1 MTLYEIDNQLM
12 LFLDSLIDSVDEN
25 GEVKAVDTDQLDAL
39 NEARGQKI
47 ENIALYIKNLES
59 EADAIKA
66 EETRLKDRRISLE
79 NKADSLR
86 SLLSRSMQIHGETK
100 YSTARCA
107 VSFRK
112 SEAVIID
119 DIDLLDPE
127 FKTEIIDYK
136 IDKAQVKQK
145 LKAGADISGAHIEER
160 QNIQIK

>member
-1 MTLYEIDNQLM
+1 MTLYEIDSQIM
-12 LFLDSLIDSVDEN
+12 AFLDRLLASVDEN
-25 GEVKAVDTDQLDAL
+25 GEVQEVDTDQLDSL

-47 ENIALYIKNLES
+47 ENIALYIKNLDS
-59 EADAIKA
+59 EAEAIKA
-66 EETRLKDRRISLE
+66 EESRLKTRRVVLE

-86 SLLSRSMQIHGETK
+86 SLLSRSMQTHGESK

-107 VSFRK
+107 VSFRR

-119 DIDLLDPE
+119 DIDLLGPE

-145 LKAGADISGAHIEER
+145 LKAGEDIAGAHIEER